1 MFFREIIAVY
11 SKDNTDNMNKMCHQ
25 NAEFLGALAELRKTT
40 ISFVMPV
47 RPSVRMEQLDSHW
60 KDFYDIW
67 YLKIIRKSVEKIHVL
82 LKSDTNNVYFT
93 LRPIYIFSSY
103 LAEFFLEREIFTQKL

>member
-60 KDFYDIW
+60 KDFHEIW
-67 YLKIIRKSVEKIHVL
+67 YLIIFRKSVEKIQVP
-82 LKSDTNNVYFT
+82 LKSAKNNGYFT
-93 LRPIYIFSSY
+93 WRPIYIFFIISRSF
-103 LAEFFLEREIFTQKL
+103 FFLLKM